1 MRFSYRF
8 LTLLVILLV
17 AMAADL
23 LAQPVVGSLPAPP
36 NVASFWPLQTM
47 TYVDLSHP
55 ATADG
60 EVKSA
65 TFIWSAAPCAAAA
78 RIKFFRKI
86 STDFDVT
93 TLRLLAERG
102 PFDVGFVTQ
111 AVSLS
116 PPVTLQRGDLIG
128 ITNLTTC
135 GTSTFRSIG
144 GVGAV
149 TAWIHG
155 DAEGDVSFSNKPELS
170 FLVAPELRATAAAS
184 QTVVNILPVAISA
197 PGLAGSYFKTSLQ
210 LRNPQGVGRLSG
222 KLVFHPAFAAASPAD
237 PSLPYSLGPWET
249 QTIDDLVA
257 ALGQTGIGSV
267 DVVAT
272 DTDLG
277 PTIQATIYTE
287 TPAGGTVGCAEPT
300 VRPAETGF
308 FGATLIGPD
317 DPSRVRMNIGIR
329 ALDQG
334 ATLRVVVFDS
344 TGIAIWSETKTY
356 PPNYFEQVPASAFMG
371 GAPLGPNTSFV
382 FNGGNAIIYGV
393 TADNQ
398 SQNAV
403 IRFAKPD
410 L

>member
-1 MRFSYRF
+1 MRFPYRF
-8 LTLLVILLV
+8 VTLLVILLV

-36 NVASFWPLQTM
+36 NVASLSPLQTI

-60 EVKSA
+60 EVNSA

-78 RIKFFRKI
+78 KIKFFRKI

-116 PPVTLQRGDLIG
+116 PPVTLQKGDLIG
-128 ITNLTTC
+128 ITNISSC
-135 GTSTFRSIG
+135 GTATLRG
-144 GVGAV
+144 GARAF
-149 TAWIHG
+149 TALILG
-155 DAEGDVSFSNKPELS
+155 DAEGDVSFSNKPERS
-170 FLVAPELRATAAAS
+170 FGAAPELRATAAAF

-197 PGLAGSYFKTSLQ
+197 PGPAGSYFKTSLQ

-222 KLVFHPAFAAASPAD
+222 KFVFHPAFATASPAD
-237 PSLPYSLGPWET
+237 PSLPYSLGAWET
-249 QTIDDLVA
+249 RTIDDLVA
-257 ALGQTGIGSV
+257 AMGQTGIGSV

-287 TPAGGTVGCAEPT
+287 TPAGGTVSCAEPT

-308 FGATLIGPD
+308 FGATLIGPG
-317 DPSRVRMNIGIR
+317 DPSRVRMNIGVR

-334 ATLRVVVFDS
+334 ATIRIVVFDS
-344 TGIAIWSETKTY
+344 TGTPLWSETKTY

-382 FNGGNAIIYGV
+382 FNGGNAIVYGV

-398 SQNAV
+398 SQSVV

>member
-1 MRFSYRF
+1 MRYSFRCMMAF
-8 LTLLVILLV
+8 GIL
-17 AMAADL
+17 AAGPEIGL

-36 NVASFWPLQTM
+36 NVASALPLQTK

-55 ATADG
+55 ATSDG

-78 RIKFFRKI
+78 KIKFFRKI
-86 STDFDVT
+86 SSDFDVT

-111 AVSLS
+111 AASLS
-116 PPVTLQRGDLIG
+116 PPVALQRGDLIG

-135 GTSTFRSIG
+135 GTPTFRSLR
-144 GVGAV
+144 GA
-149 TAWIHG
+149 TAQFYG
-155 DAEGDVSFSNKPELS
+155 DAQGDVGFSNLPPP
-170 FLVAPELRATAAAS
+170 FPVTPELRATAGAS

-197 PGLAGSYFKTSLQ
+197 PGPAGSYFKTSLQ

-222 KLVFHPAFAAASPAD
+222 KFVFHPAFAPASPAD
-237 PSLPYSLGPWET
+237 PSLPYSLGAWET

-257 ALGQTGIGSV
+257 AMGQTGIGSV

-287 TPAGGTVGCAEPT
+287 TSGGGTVSCAEPT

-308 FGATLIGPD
+308 FGATLIGPG
-317 DPSRVRMNIGIR
+317 DPSRVRMNIGVR

-334 ATLRVVVFDS
+334 ATIRVVVFDS
-344 TGIAIWSETKTY
+344 TGTALWSETKTY

-382 FNGGNAIIYGV
+382 FNGGNAIVYGV

>member
-1 MRFSYRF
+1 MSCCFRCVLFGVLAAGSA
-8 LTLLVILLV
+8 LDLHAQVI
-17 AMAADL
+17 
-23 LAQPVVGSLPAPP
+23 VGSLPVPP
-36 NVASFWPLQTM
+36 NVASLSPLQTIS
-47 TYVDLSHP
+47 YVDLSHP

-60 EVKSA
+60 EVNSA

-78 RIKFFRKI
+78 KIKFFRKI

-116 PPVTLQRGDLIG
+116 PPVTLQKGDLIG
-128 ITNLTTC
+128 ITNTNSC
-135 GTSTFRSIG
+135 GTATFRGSG
-144 GVGAV
+144 GVGAF
-149 TAWIHG
+149 TALILG
-155 DAEGDVSFSNKPELS
+155 DAEGDVIFSIKPERS
-170 FLVAPELRATAAAS
+170 FGVAPELRATAAAF

-197 PGLAGSYFKTSLQ
+197 PGAAGSYFKTRLQ

-222 KLVFHPAFAAASPAD
+222 KFVFHSAFAPASPDD
-237 PSLPYSLGPWET
+237 PSLPYSLGGWET

-257 ALGQTGIGSV
+257 AMGQTGIGSV

-287 TPAGGTVGCAEPT
+287 TPAGGTLGCAEPT

-308 FGATLIGPD
+308 FSATLIGPD
-317 DPSRVRMNIGIR
+317 DPSRVRMNIGVR
-329 ALDQG
+329 VLDRG
-334 ATLRVVVFDS
+334 ATIRVVVFDS
-344 TGIAIWSETKTY
+344 TGTALWSETKTY
-356 PPNYFEQVPASAFMG
+356 PPNYFEQLPASAFMG
-371 GAPLGPNTSFV
+371 GVPLGPNMSFV
-382 FNGGNAIIYGV
+382 FNGGNAIVYGV

-398 SQNAV
+398 SQSVV